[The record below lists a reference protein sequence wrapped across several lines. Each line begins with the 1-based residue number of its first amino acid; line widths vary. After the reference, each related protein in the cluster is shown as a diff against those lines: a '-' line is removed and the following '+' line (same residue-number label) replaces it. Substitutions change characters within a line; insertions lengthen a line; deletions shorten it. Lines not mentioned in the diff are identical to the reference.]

1 MKKIEVIQVKKE
13 DVRKVTNFV
22 RVIDNKLRW
31 DILICLYKGRKNVTQ
46 LIELLGKEQSA
57 ISVSLKYMRDIEV
70 VSTEREGKFIYY
82 RINATGLLK
91 MEKIISILK

>member
-1 MKKIEVIQVKKE
+1 MKKIELIQVKKE
-13 DVRKVTNFV
+13 DVRKVTKFV

-31 DILICLYKGRKNVTQ
+31 DILNCLHKGRKNVTQ
-46 LIELLGKEQSA
+46 LIELLGKDQSA
-57 ISVSLKYMRDIEV
+57 ISVSLKYMRDIEI

-82 RINATGLLK
+82 SINTTGLLK